1 MQDKPTIEQL
11 LSNVSI
17 ESLNQMQEDSLAA
30 NTKASD
36 VILLSPTGSGKTL
49 GFLLPVFEKLSVS
62 SDSIQA
68 LVLVPSREL
77 ALQIESV
84 FKSLKT
90 GFKVTCCYG
99 GHPMDVEENNLAQ
112 SPALLIGTPGRIV
125 DHINRRNINLD
136 DVKTLVLDEF
146 DKSLEMG
153 FQEDMAII
161 IGKLTGVKKR
171 ILTSATQAI
180 KIPDFTGMQSPVT
193 LNYITGQASGLSIKT
208 VLSDSKD
215 KFDTLLRLLCQIGNE
230 SVIVFCNQRDEVEN
244 VCSYLTEHGIINNNF
259 HGGLEQRYR
268 ESTLTK
274 FRNGS
279 TNVLVTTDLASR
291 GLDIPDVK
299 HVVHYQMPQKIDA
312 FTHRNGRTARMG
324 STGTAYMLLH
334 KDVLLPDY
342 ITSKPD
348 ILKLSDQKI
357 KPLLPQWETLFIS
370 AGKKD
375 KINKIDI
382 VGFLSKKGLLEKDEL
397 GLIEVK
403 DEFAYAAVKRSKVE
417 SVIELVK
424 EEKIKGRKV
433 KIEIARETPKF
444 ESEKTI
450 TIKRPNKFQG

>member
-1 MQDKPTIEQL
+1 MQVKPTIEQL
-11 LSNVSI
+11 LNNVSI

-30 NTKASD
+30 NAKSSD

-49 GFLLPVFEKLSVS
+49 GFLLPVFEKLSVTAPA
-62 SDSIQA
+62 IQA

-125 DHINRRNINLD
+125 DHINRKNINLE

-161 IGKLTGVKKR
+161 IGKLIGVKKR
-171 ILTSATQAI
+171 ILTSATQSI
-180 KIPDFTGMQSPVT
+180 KIPDFTGMQAPVT
-193 LNYITGQASGLSIKT
+193 LNYITGQASGLSVKT

-215 KFDTLLRLLCQIGNE
+215 KFETLLRLICQIGNE

-244 VCSYLTEHGIINNNF
+244 VCTYLTDNGIINNNF

-299 HVVHYQMPQKIDA
+299 HVVHYQMPHKIDA

-357 KPLLPQWETLFIS
+357 KPLLPVFETLFIS

-403 DEFAYAAVKRSKVE
+403 DEFAYAAVKRDKVD
-417 SVIELVK
+417 SVIKLVK

-433 KIEIARETPKF
+433 KIEIARATPIF
-444 ESEKTI
+444 EAERPVTI
-450 TIKRPNKFQG
+450 TKPNNRY